1 MVTEPALNTML
12 AQYLAAGLARAIKIP
27 EKRVKILKGKGGSG
41 QPDIQIID
49 ILGVRVLIEGKIE
62 SLPQAINDCKKRI
75 DQGLA
80 DVCFAVSY
88 AQELAETEDILDI
101 REAMGKTKVDVAL
114 VKPPTQLT
122 LVGWPDESVLRL
134 GTIEPSQILEIL
146 ASQSIYD
153 EIVGSESAER
163 IADVIG
169 GILQSIERMPEGSLK
184 STHRR
189 LSEILQV
196 ASGLE
201 GSENEEG

>member
-1 MVTEPALNTML
+1 LVTEPALNTML

-27 EKRVKILKGKGGSG
+27 ETRVRILKGRGGTG

-49 ILGVRVLIEGKIE
+49 ILGVRVLVEGKIG
-62 SLPQAINDCKKRI
+62 SLQHAIQDCKKRI
-75 DQGLA
+75 DNGLA

-88 AQELAETEDILDI
+88 SQEFAEIEDILQI
-101 REAMGKTKVDVAL
+101 REAMRTTKVEVAL

-122 LVGWPDESVLRL
+122 LAGWPDEAILRL
-134 GTIEPSQILEIL
+134 GTIEPSQLLEIL

-163 IADVIG
+163 IADIIG
-169 GILQSIERMPEGSLK
+169 TILQSIERMPRDSLK
-184 STHRR
+184 STHLR
-189 LSEILQV
+189 LSKILQV

-201 GSENEEG
+201 GSENEE